1 MVYSGAKLR
10 RRCRGLVLG
19 VALLLGLGAWRGGV
33 CAEAD
38 SYPEAAVKAVF
49 LYRFAEYVQWPAEA
63 LTAQKFTIAVLGAD
77 EVAAR
82 LGELLP
88 KHPILGLSAQ
98 VKRITDVRQID
109 SAQTLYIGRNY
120 HGNLHALIAALGD
133 RPVLVVSD
141 AEGGL
146 EAGSAVNFVLSNQH
160 VRFEISTA
168 AASRAGLKISAELL
182 AVATHIKADYL
193 PHAACG
199 ATFFADAHQAGC
211 LTRVSRR

>member
-1 MVYSGAKLR
+1 MTHDDANFP
-10 RRCRGLVLG
+10 RRCQALVLG
-19 VALLLGLGAWRGGV
+19 ATLLLGLCAWRGAL

-49 LYRFAEYVQWPAEA
+49 LYRFAQYVQWPAEA
-63 LTAQKFTIAVLGAD
+63 LAAQKFTIAVLGAD
-77 EVAAR
+77 EVATR
-82 LGELLP
+82 LEELLP
-88 KHPILGLSAQ
+88 KHPILGLPAQ
-98 VKRITDVRQID
+98 VKRISDVRQID
-109 SAQTLYIGRNY
+109 SAQTLYVGRNY

-146 EAGSAVNFVLSNQH
+146 EAGSVVNFVLSDQH